1 MDLQVLLDS
10 LKNCPC
16 GKEHTFDTKVV
27 EIYSGLTADAGK
39 ILDRAGFPKKLLL
52 VADDNTLGVSE
63 KRGLT
68 SALAASGFEL
78 KKLIYKDMK
87 YARVEQVLIKLL
99 LPVAAIRIK
108 M

>member
-39 ILDRAGFPKKLLL
+39 SIDFAAPHISHLINRCFRPKQ
-52 VADDNTLGVSE
+52 AF
-63 KRGLT
+63 R
-68 SALAASGFEL
+68 
-78 KKLIYKDMK
+78 
-87 YARVEQVLIKLL
+87 
-99 LPVAAIRIK
+99 
-108 M
+108 